1 MLKPLLLA
9 LNSITDSL
17 LDCISTRLCYGCRKT
32 NASFTNKF
40 FCNACYKNLK
50 LNYASSKKYLNYDF
64 SELENILGDIDPII
78 YPKIFFVTKYNDLSK
93 KFIRDFKYRKPH
105 FKQFIAEEIIDYLY
119 ENLTLIFTESKPEQG
134 GEEFKG
140 NINLFFTEVPMYAQK
155 QNKRTYNQ
163 AALIAQRLN
172 KVFNRFINRSKFL
185 VNYQSAEGFGS
196 FEINKSFYLK
206 NLFIRSKNTKSLFN
220 KNKYERLEI
229 VKKAFKLSQNYK
241 KNLYLRNDSQN
252 VLIVLD
258 DICTTGATF
267 LELFRL
273 IHFSQL
279 NFDEIIF
286 LAYSGRNI
294 N

>member
-9 LNSITDSL
+9 LNSATDSL

-32 NASFTNKF
+32 NASFANKF
-40 FCNACYKNLK
+40 FCEACYKNLK
-50 LNYASSKKYLNYDF
+50 ISYPNSKKYLNYNF
-64 SELENILGDIDPII
+64 YELEEILGDIDPIT
-78 YPKIFFVTKYNDLSK
+78 YPKIYFVTKYNELSK

-105 FKQFIAEEIIDYLY
+105 FNQFIADEMIDYLY
-119 ENLTLIFTESKPEQG
+119 QNLSLIFTESSLNDEPVELS
-134 GEEFKG
+134 G
-140 NINLFFTEVPMYAQK
+140 NINLFFVEVPMYPKKQK
-155 QNKRTYNQ
+155 KRAYNQ
-163 AALIAQRLN
+163 AGLIAKKINKVLN
-172 KVFNRFINRSKFL
+172 KFIRRANFL
-185 VNYQSAEGFGS
+185 VNYQSAEGFGK
-196 FEINKSFYLK
+196 FKIKKSFYLK
-206 NLFIRSKNTKSLFN
+206 NFFGRTKDTKSLFN
-220 KNKYERLEI
+220 KNKYERIEI
-229 VKKAFKLSQNYK
+229 VKKAFSISADYK

-273 IHFSQL
+273 VNFSKL
-279 NFDEIIF
+279 KFDEIIF